1 MKFKIVYDKPGR
13 IRLRCGAYAFEK
25 EYEESLYNEIIKN
38 ESVINAE
45 VHYENGGILVF
56 YKKGQRK
63 TILDFIYNI
72 NIKSLEKVSNSEY
85 NIKKIDQNFKSDIVK
100 LVAKRYIMR
109 AILPCPLINAITV
122 LRGMKYIY
130 RATKNLLG
138 FKLNVEVLDGA
149 SIGAC
154 LIQKNYSTAGT
165 VMFLLSISSLLEDYT
180 RSRTRAA
187 LTDSLAIKTDKVWLV
202 DGETDIQIP
211 MKNLKIGDRIRV
223 RTGSMIP
230 VDGDVTEGEA
240 FVDESSMTGESAAV
254 MKKEGSVVFAGT
266 VIEEGSVVI
275 NVKKL
280 SSDTK
285 ISKIIELIDNSE
297 NLKAGVQSKAEKL
310 ADKIVPFSFLAFI
323 STLLITRNITKAVS
337 LLMVDYSCAIKLSTP
352 IAVISAIKEAADMNM
367 TVKGGKYLEAF
378 AEADAIV
385 FDKTGTLTNA
395 EPALE
400 RVISF
405 SDYSE
410 DEILKISAC
419 LEEHFPHSV
428 AHAIVNAASERGI
441 DHAEEHT
448 EVKYIVAHGIATEYN
463 GKRAVIGS
471 KHFICDDEGIAI
483 SDEAQKKIDEFSGAS
498 SIIYLAIGGE
508 LSGALCITDPPREEA
523 ANVISEL
530 RKFGIKDI
538 VMLTG
543 DSYGA
548 AEITA
553 SKLGIDRFEAQ
564 VLPEDK
570 HRYVEELKNSGYKV
584 IMVGDGINDAP
595 ALAAADVSVAM
606 NDSSDIA
613 REAADITLMSSDLY
627 DLVNLRALS
636 EKLMSRIS
644 RNYKFIV
651 TFNTALIIL
660 GFTGFISPSLSALLH
675 NTSTMAICAKSM
687 TKLEKKNKN
696 KDK

>member
-352 IAVISAIKEAADMNM
+352 IAVISAIKEAADMDM

-687 TKLEKKNKN
+687 TKLEKKNK
-696 KDK
+696 DKYK

>member
-352 IAVISAIKEAADMNM
+352 IAVISAIKEAADMDM

-483 SDEAQKKIDEFSGAS
+483 SDEVQKKIDEFSGAS

-687 TKLEKKNKN
+687 TKLEKKNK
-696 KDK
+696 DKYK

>member
-352 IAVISAIKEAADMNM
+352 IAVISAIKEAADMDM

-483 SDEAQKKIDEFSGAS
+483 SDEVQKKIDEFSGAS